1 MRKER
6 ERDIFRHFHL
16 EQVNMRGNTMIKD
29 KNQYRACRGCDARS
43 TSSYGTVLNLH
54 LDRL

>member
-29 KNQYRACRGCDARS
+29 KNQYRACRGCDARL
-43 TSSYGTVLNLH
+43 TSSYAA
-54 LDRL
+54 RCSIYI